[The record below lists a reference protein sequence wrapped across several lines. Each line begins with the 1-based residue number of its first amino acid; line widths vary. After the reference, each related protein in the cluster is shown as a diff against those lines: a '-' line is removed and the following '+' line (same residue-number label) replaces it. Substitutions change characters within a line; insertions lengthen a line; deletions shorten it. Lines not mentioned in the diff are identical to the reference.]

1 MQTSTLD
8 KLKEFFL
15 GKVCTVITVGVNKG
29 AFPDQQF
36 AEFFTGIV
44 EAIDKDG
51 VFTKHHLTGCKNF
64 YAMEYVVGIIE
75 EQVITDDNPKY
86 QEIVEEVKKLPKESK
101 PSVVDMNLNPQ
112 FVDPAMLA
120 ALQKQAQQGMGK
132 MIQKN

>member
-1 MQTSTLD
+1 MQNSTVD
-8 KLKEFFL
+8 KLKDLFL

-44 EAIDKDG
+44 ESIDKDG
-51 VFTKHHLTGCKNF
+51 VFTKHHITGCKNF
-64 YAMEYVVGIIE
+64 YAMAYVVGIIE

-86 QEIVEEVKKLPKESK
+86 QEIIEEVKKIPKETK
-101 PSVVDMNLNPQ
+101 PPVVDMGQNSQ
-112 FVDPAMLA
+112 FIDPAMLA